1 MEKSAFRKK
10 RPCDC
15 SQEELKDFRRV
26 VILGSQVQERGFGEL
41 LTNASWLGFCR
52 IDDVLASVGAIKRP
66 RVKYRDDMFMKSK
79 SKEDSSLFVLEFG
92 WVHTMGESAGKKLAS
107 GLADLLLTDII
118 EPIFATTGAD
128 NEAMRHILEKR
139 QFHVLGNPYEGSR
152 RVESALCEE
161 LTTKSRDAREQHNH
175 EII

>member
-1 MEKSAFRKK
+1 M
-10 RPCDC
+10 
-15 SQEELKDFRRV
+15 
-26 VILGSQVQERGFGEL
+26 ILGSQVQERGFGEL

-118 EPIFATTGAD
+118 
-128 NEAMRHILEKR
+128 
-139 QFHVLGNPYEGSR
+139 
-152 RVESALCEE
+152 
-161 LTTKSRDAREQHNH
+161 
-175 EII
+175 